1 MRNQTW
7 QRLGHLYAPERHL
20 CWMHSHAANP
30 CALALD
36 AKGAHRIYF
45 NYRDEAGRSA
55 LAAVDWD
62 LPSGRLG
69 SVNPTPLLLPGA
81 PGDFDDSGA
90 SLGNVL
96 RVDSELWF
104 FYMGWNLGV
113 TVPWRNSIGLAR
125 GAHGTVPAT
134 RHGRVPL
141 LDRSEEDPYSL
152 SYPWV
157 LRTAQ
162 GWHMWYGSNLSWG
175 TSQESMQHAIKHAH
189 SADGLRWMRSHDICL
204 DLREGEIGLS
214 RPCVHIVDGRF
225 CMWYAI
231 RAERYAIGYAE
242 SDDGLHWQ
250 RMDKALQWQGAAGAW
265 ESEEQTYPCVLRH
278 GNDWYM
284 LYNGN
289 RYGSTGFGWARLL
302 QAEGTP

>member
-1 MRNQTW
+1 
-7 QRLGHLYAPERHL
+7 
-20 CWMHSHAANP
+20 MHSHAANP
-30 CALALD
+30 CVLAPEGD
-36 AKGAHRIYF
+36 GGAHRIYF
-45 NYRDEAGRSA
+45 NYRDESGRSA
-55 LAAVDWD
+55 LAAVDWS
-62 LPSGRLG
+62 LPSGQLG
-69 SVNPTPLLLPGA
+69 RVNPAPVLRPGA

-125 GAHGTVPAT
+125 SAQGAGPAQ

-157 LRTAQ
+157 VRTAQ
-162 GWHMWYGSNLSWG
+162 GWRMWYGSNLSWG
-175 TSQESMQHAIKHAH
+175 ARQESMRHVIKHAH
-189 SADGLRWMRSHDICL
+189 SEDGLRWVRSPDICL
-204 DLREGEIGLS
+204 DLKKGEIGLS

-225 CMWYAI
+225 RMWYAI

-242 SDDGLHWQ
+242 SDDGLHWK
-250 RMDKALQWQGAAGAW
+250 RMDDALQWQGAAGDW
-265 ESEEQTYPCVLRH
+265 ESDEQAYPCVLHH
-278 GNDWYM
+278 GGDWYM

-289 RYGSTGFGWARLL
+289 RYGATGFGWARLL
-302 QAEGTP
+302 QAQGTHD